1 MMITPF
7 SFNFETV
14 LGSIPSSVIMQSTD
28 EKSQI
33 VTNATEENFGIYS
46 ALLSELIAARAKKS
60 YTEKA
65 LRKAVDP
72 DGYLSPKGWK
82 LLIEKACA
90 DGKIASM
97 EKAKKRGKSDKVFFL
112 P

>member
-1 MMITPF
+1 MVPYEADGKDDI
-7 SFNFETV
+7 
-14 LGSIPSSVIMQSTD
+14 L
-28 EKSQI
+28 
-33 VTNATEENFGIYS
+33 S
-46 ALLSELIAARAKKS
+46 ALLSVVVAALAKKS
-60 YTEKA
+60 YAEKA

-90 DGKIASM
+90 DGKITSM
-97 EKAKKRGKSDKVFFL
+97 EKAKKRGKPDKVFFL